1 MPIFLRIN
9 MAKQDAIL
17 VKEHLTNFFEVLNQK
32 KASVQDKTFQE
43 LGFTI
48 EEFNL
53 GKINSDRAIKKILNL
68 LKNIV
73 GEEAC
78 LNV

>member
-1 MPIFLRIN
+1 MPIYLRIN
-9 MAKQDAIL
+9 MSKQDAIL

-32 KASVQDKTFQE
+32 KASVPDKTFQE

-53 GKINSDRAIKKILNL
+53 GKINSDRAIKKIFDL
-68 LKNIV
+68 LENVV
-73 GEEAC
+73 GEGIC
-78 LNV
+78 LNA

>member
-9 MAKQDAIL
+9 MSKQDAIL